1 MSAII
6 ADTGPIVA
14 FLNHRDQWHE
24 WARSVFAMYRPPY
37 FVCEGVLIEAGFLL
51 KTRTGSPDPLMELLQ
66 RGLLQVSFSLQQ
78 MHQRVRRTLK
88 RYHDLPASMTD
99 ACLVCLSEQHHD
111 CHVMTTDS
119 DFRVY
124 RRHDRQVIP
133 LIAPPGI

>member
-1 MSAII
+1 MSVII

-14 FLNHRDQWHE
+14 YLNHRDRWHE
-24 WARSVFAMYRPPY
+24 WARGVFSMHEPPY
-37 FVCEGVLIEAGFLL
+37 LVCEGVLIESGFLL
-51 KTRTGSPDPLMELLQ
+51 KKGGGSHDALMELLH
-66 RGLLQVSFSLQQ
+66 RGLLKIGFSVQQ
-78 MHQRVRRTLK
+78 MQLRIRRTLS
-88 RYHDLPASMTD
+88 RYHDLPASITD
-99 ACLVCLSEQHHD
+99 ACLVCLSEQHHE